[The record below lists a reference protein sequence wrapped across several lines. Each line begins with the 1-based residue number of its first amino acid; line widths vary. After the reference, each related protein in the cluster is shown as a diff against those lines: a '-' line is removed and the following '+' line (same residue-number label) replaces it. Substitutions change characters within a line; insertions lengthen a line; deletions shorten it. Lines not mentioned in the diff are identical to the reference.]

1 MHSADKNLSVHT
13 YIYFFA
19 KLSALCTKHI
29 KTVDIQHVAQ
39 CRHHQKPY
47 TPLCAHASAQC
58 DTTKRE
64 RFYGIGRQKNLF
76 FQQKFRSPYTIK
88 PLSFC
93 GKLALCI
100 GGCTQWCIQFQHL
113 STRLYALIIKGLTSK
128 SVECRQ
134 NGKLEIVGVSVCTN
148 LSALVYTCL
157 HLSTLVFY
165 ITWSFARQLPRHN
178 VHRRQR
184 HLLCHPHNRHPR
196 HKGRV
201 R

>member
-1 MHSADKNLSVHT
+1 MHSADKNLSVHV

-100 GGCTQWCIQFQHL
+100 GVCTQWCIQFQHL
-113 STRLYALIIKGLTSK
+113 STRLYALIIKGLTPE

-134 NGKLEIVGVSVCTN
+134 NGKLKIVGVSVCTN

-165 ITWSFARQLPRHN
+165 TTGAFARQLPRHN
-178 VHRRQR
+178 VRRRQR
-184 HLLCHPHNRHPR
+184 HLLCHPRNRHPR